1 MTDEVEE
8 TEIEEIGSTLSY
20 GDVWFRD
27 LSALAERFG
36 IEYIEA
42 GEEGTFFGV
51 PGKGLLTADELF
63 KMKDKPAL
71 ATVK

>member
-1 MTDEVEE
+1 MTDETE
-8 TEIEEIGSTLSY
+8 TETEELGYSLSY

-27 LSALAERFG
+27 LPALAARLG

-63 KMKDKPAL
+63 KQKDKPAL
-71 ATVK
+71 SAVK